1 MSFYTPKPGVPKVAE
16 KHESTQE
23 PPRKSKRKGL
33 FAKMGKRLSL
43 PFLKRN
49 RGKCPKPKTDQT
61 SSVEHVHPEPI
72 DPSDLSCSEPATPV
86 PGASRLSTRDSVPAR
101 PPYPPAFQGELS
113 NKLRARVSSNHSIDA
128 SSPLPADST
137 MHMTSIPEDK
147 GSLSAQNISP
157 DLAGMQ
163 HKLAVGRQRNR
174 RPPTRGTA
182 NKSALSNESMEIA
195 SDLDDEGCI
204 AFFSSPSVVSTPFTT
219 PKLESIDE
227 EFVTTQVSPDLTEVA
242 PTTPFFSRAKA
253 PARPPQPDLAPL
265 MVSDE
270 VITEPKEACSLS
282 PEPKQQRMSGTGLS
296 PNVHHVN
303 AIQEIFQEL
312 DVSEPSVSDSP
323 SPAPV
328 VDDDEPAQQPLN
340 EKKEKEAEANPRRL
354 RSLSSS
360 ERDDSL
366 RRASLLSSGSR
377 APDSS
382 KRPVSMFSAEP
393 VNQSPLADMYH
404 SSTTEKRGSTSDEE
418 KTTSSAANFHP
429 AVKSL
434 HGVRHSLPAPDT
446 VLKPVNGVCS
456 GVSDDLGSVSDRAS
470 VFGAHLHSPKLTAD
484 SPRRRSKESTNSS
497 QSEVSPEPGKR
508 ASRVLDIVKNFES
521 SL

>member
-296 PNVHHVN
+296 PNV
-303 AIQEIFQEL
+303 Q
-312 DVSEPSVSDSP
+312 
-323 SPAPV
+323 
-328 VDDDEPAQQPLN
+328 AQQPLN

>member
-1 MSFYTPKPGVPKVAE
+1 MSFYTPKPLVPKAAE

-23 PPRKSKRKGL
+23 PLRKSKRKGF
-33 FAKMGKRLSL
+33 FARMGKHLSL

-61 SSVEHVHPEPI
+61 CSVGNVHPEPI
-72 DPSDLSCSEPATPV
+72 DPSSSSATATPV
-86 PGASRLSTRDSVPAR
+86 PGASRLSTRDSVPGR
-101 PPYPPAFQGELS
+101 PPYPPAFQGELYT
-113 NKLRARVSSNHSIDA
+113 KLRARVSSNHSTDA
-128 SSPLPADST
+128 SSPLQADSA
-137 MHMTSIPEDK
+137 MHVTPNPEAK
-147 GSLSAQNISP
+147 GPLSAQNISP

-195 SDLDDEGCI
+195 SDLDDEGCT
-204 AFFSSPSVVSTPFTT
+204 AFFSSPSVVSTPYTT

-227 EFVTTQVSPDLTEVA
+227 ELVTTQVSPDLTEVVS
-242 PTTPFFSRAKA
+242 TTPFSRAKA
-253 PARPPQPDLAPL
+253 PARPPQPDLTPL
-265 MVSDE
+265 L
-270 VITEPKEACSLS
+270 VITEPKEACPLS
-282 PEPKQQRMSGTGLS
+282 PEPKQQRMSVTGLS

-312 DVSEPSVSDSP
+312 DVSEPSVSASP

-328 VDDDEPAQQPLN
+328 VDDDEPAQRPLN
-340 EKKEKEAEANPRRL
+340 EEKEKETEANPRRL

-360 ERDDSL
+360 DRDDSL
-366 RRASLLSSGSR
+366 RRTSLLSSGSR

-382 KRPVSMFSAEP
+382 KRPLSMFSAEP
-393 VNQSPLADMYH
+393 VDQSPLAEVSH

-418 KTTSSAANFHP
+418 KTSSSATNSHP

-434 HGVRHSLPAPDT
+434 HGVRHSLPAPDA
-446 VLKPVNGVCS
+446 VLKPVNGICS

-508 ASRVLDIVKNFES
+508 ASRVLDLVKNFES

>member
-1 MSFYTPKPGVPKVAE
+1 MSFYTPKPGVPKAE

-296 PNVHHVN
+296 PNV
-303 AIQEIFQEL
+303 Q
-312 DVSEPSVSDSP
+312 
-323 SPAPV
+323 
-328 VDDDEPAQQPLN
+328 AQQPLN